1 MVPARTAHAV
11 LVILAIFA
19 LALLVVIAQPF
30 ATPLFVAAVL
40 AGALSPWTSWL
51 ARLLRGRRKVAAG
64 LVTSFVL
71 VAAIGPL
78 SALGAV
84 LVPQIVSGVGWVRT
98 ALQSGGV
105 AGIIQRAPGPLR
117 PLLEHVMQAIPAS
130 MEAVQQVVS
139 AQGSRAATVL
149 GNLLSATGTLLFQ
162 TVMTLIALFF
172 LLLDGPALVGWLN
185 EAIPLKRGQVS
196 ELLHEFRRV
205 TVAVLL
211 SVLATAGVQSLL
223 ALAGYIVAG
232 VPNAVFFFVTTFVLG
247 LVPFVGATIVVV
259 AVGALRMLTGHLGSG
274 VFLIIW
280 GLAVVGTIDN
290 VLKPLFIRG
299 GVPIHGAV
307 IFFAL
312 IGGLLV
318 FGPVGF
324 LVGPLSVAFLV
335 AVVRMYRRD
344 WGGK

>member
-11 LVILAIFA
+11 LVILAILA
-19 LALLVVIAQPF
+19 IALLVVIARPF
-30 ATPLFVAAVL
+30 ATSLFVAAVL
-40 AGALSPWTSWL
+40 AGALSPWTNWL

-64 LVTSFVL
+64 LVTSTVL

-78 SALGAV
+78 SALGAM
-84 LVPQIVSGVGWVRT
+84 LAPQIVSGVAWVRA

-105 AGIIQRAPGPLR
+105 AGIIEKAPAPVK
-117 PLLEHVMQAIPAS
+117 PLLERIMESLPAS
-130 MEAVQQVVS
+130 METVQEVVS
-139 AQGSRAATVL
+139 AQGSKAAAVL
-149 GNLLSATGTLLFQ
+149 GNLLSATGTLVFQ
-162 TVMTLIALFF
+162 TVLMLVALFF
-172 LLLDGPALVGWLN
+172 LLLDGPSLVGWLN

-211 SVLATAGVQSLL
+211 STLATAGVQSVL
-223 ALAGYIVAG
+223 ALAGFLVAG
-232 VPNAVFFFVTTFVLG
+232 VPNPVFFFVATFVLG
-247 LVPFVGATIVVV
+247 LVPFVGATLVVV
-259 AVGALRMLTGHLGSG
+259 AVGVLRMLTGHVGSG
-274 VFLIIW
+274 VFLVIW

-344 WGGK
+344 WGGR

>member
-11 LVILAIFA
+11 LVILAILA
-19 LALLVVIAQPF
+19 IALLALIARPF
-30 ATPLFVAAVL
+30 ATSLFVAAVL
-40 AGALSPWTSWL
+40 AGALSPWTNWL
-51 ARLLRGRRKVAAG
+51 AGVLRGRRKVAAG
-64 LVTSFVL
+64 LVTSAVL
-71 VAAIGPL
+71 LAAIGPL

-84 LVPQIVSGVGWVRT
+84 LVPQVVNGVAWVRA

-105 AGIIQRAPGPLR
+105 EGIMQRAPGPLK
-117 PLLEHVMQAIPAS
+117 PLLERLVQAIPAS
-130 MEAVQQVVS
+130 MDTIEEVVS
-139 AQGSRAATVL
+139 AQGSRAAAVL
-149 GNLLSATGTLLFQ
+149 GNLLSATGTLVFQ
-162 TVMTLIALFF
+162 TVMMLVALFF

-196 ELLHEFRRV
+196 ELLHEFRRM

-211 SVLATAGVQSLL
+211 STLATAGMQSLV
-223 ALAGYIVAG
+223 ALGGYLVAG
-232 VPNAVFFFVTTFVLG
+232 VPNPVFFFVTTFVLG
-247 LVPFVGATIVVV
+247 LVPFLGATVVV
-259 AVGALRMLTGHLGSG
+259 IAVAALRMLTGHLASG
-274 VFLIIW
+274 VFLVIW

-312 IGGLLV
+312 FGGLIV

-324 LVGPLSVAFLV
+324 LVGPLAVTFLV
-335 AVVRMYRRD
+335 AVVRMYQRD
-344 WGGK
+344 WGGR